1 MKKKIALLY
10 GDGIGPLILK
20 QGVKVLN
27 AVCERFDHHFDY
39 CVADIGA
46 SAIEKYGNALPNSTL
61 ESCQNSDATIIG
73 AVGDPVHDND
83 ISSKDTPDQGLLRL
97 RKTLE
102 LNYNVRPIRTFPT
115 LLDISPLKRSYVK
128 DVDFVIFREL
138 SSGIYFGQQGRA
150 DDKTAFDEC
159 RYTVEEIERVARPAF
174 EEAQKRK
181 KKKLTLVDR
190 ANVLETSRLWREV
203 VALIAKQYP
212 EVEYN
217 TLFID
222 HALAEMIMR
231 PQQFDVILTTN
242 LFGDLMS
249 DAVGVITGSVRL
261 IPSKSIGKNHVV
273 FEPIYSAYPRG
284 VRLSSANPIA
294 GMLSVAMLLE
304 HFDLKT
310 EARTVRSAITR
321 IMKRGIGTPDLNLKH
336 NVSTAEMGDLV
347 ATYIT
352 EGGDSI
358 SGIAE
363 TGGSLSTII

>member
-1 MKKKIALLY
+1 
-10 GDGIGPLILK
+10 
-20 QGVKVLN
+20 
-27 AVCERFDHHFDY
+27 
-39 CVADIGA
+39 
-46 SAIEKYGNALPNSTL
+46 
-61 ESCQNSDATIIG
+61 
-73 AVGDPVHDND
+73 
-83 ISSKDTPDQGLLRL
+83 
-97 RKTLE
+97 
-102 LNYNVRPIRTFPT
+102 
-115 LLDISPLKRSYVK
+115 
-128 DVDFVIFREL
+128 
-138 SSGIYFGQQGRA
+138 
-150 DDKTAFDEC
+150 
-159 RYTVEEIERVARPAF
+159 TVEEIERVARPAF

-363 TGGSLSTII
+363 TGGNLSTII

>member
-1 MKKKIALLY
+1 MKKKIALLP

-27 AVCERFDHHFDY
+27 AVGERFDHQFDY
-39 CVADIGA
+39 CIADIGA
-46 SAIEKYGNALPNSTL
+46 SALQKFGNALPNSTL
-61 ESCQNSDATIIG
+61 ESCINSDATIVG
-73 AVGDPVHDND
+73 AVGDPIYDND

-97 RKTLE
+97 RKMLE
-102 LNYNVRPIRTFPT
+102 LNYNVRPVRTFPT
-115 LLDISPLKRSYVK
+115 LLDISPLKRRYVK

-138 SSGIYFGQQGRA
+138 SSGIYFGRQGRA
-150 DDKTAFDEC
+150 DDQTAFDEC
-159 RYTVEEIERVARPAF
+159 RYTVTEIERVARPAF
-174 EEAQKRK
+174 EEARKR

-203 VALIAKQYP
+203 VSLIARDYP
-212 EVEYN
+212 DIEYN

-261 IPSKSIGKNHVV
+261 IPSMSVGKENIV

-304 HFDLKT
+304 YFNLKR

-321 IMKRGIGTPDLNLKH
+321 IMKRGIGTPDLNLKYT
-336 NVSTAEMGDLV
+336 VSTAEMGDLV

-352 EGGDSI
+352 EGDDVIG
-358 SGIAE
+358 GIAE
-363 TGGSLSTII
+363 SGENLSTII

>member
-1 MKKKIALLY
+1 
-10 GDGIGPLILK
+10 
-20 QGVKVLN
+20 
-27 AVCERFDHHFDY
+27 
-39 CVADIGA
+39 
-46 SAIEKYGNALPNSTL
+46 
-61 ESCQNSDATIIG
+61 
-73 AVGDPVHDND
+73 
-83 ISSKDTPDQGLLRL
+83 PDQGLLRL
-97 RKTLE
+97 RKALD
-102 LNYNVRPIRTFPT
+102 LNYNIRPVRTFPT

-138 SSGIYFGQQGRA
+138 SSGIYFGRQGRA
-150 DDKTAFDEC
+150 DKSTAFDEC
-159 RYTVEEIERVARPAF
+159 RYTITEIQKVARPAF
-174 EEAQKRK
+174 EEALKR

-203 VALIAKQYP
+203 VASIASEYP
-212 EVEYN
+212 QVEYN

-261 IPSKSIGKNHVV
+261 IPSMSIGGDNVV
-273 FEPIYSAYPRG
+273 FEPIYSAYPKG
-284 VRLSSANPIA
+284 VRQASANPIA

-304 HFDLKT
+304 YFDLRK

-321 IMKRGIGTPDLNLKH
+321 IMKRGIGTPDLNLKY

-352 EGGDSI
+352 EGDDAI

-363 TGGSLSTII
+363 SGENLSTII

>member
-46 SAIEKYGNALPNSTL
+46 SAIEKYGNALPNSTI

-73 AVGDPVHDND
+73 AVGDPMHDND

-128 DVDFVIFREL
+128 DVDFVIYREL
-138 SSGIYFGQQGRA
+138 SSGIYFGRKGRA
-150 DDKTAFDEC
+150 DDQTAFDEC

-174 EEAQKRK
+174 EEALKR

-203 VALIAKQYP
+203 VALIAKEYE

-261 IPSKSIGKNHVV
+261 IPSMSIGQRNIV
-273 FEPIYSAYPRG
+273 FEPIYSAYPIG
-284 VRLSSANPIA
+284 VRHSSANPIA

-304 HFDLKT
+304 HFNLKT

-321 IMKRGIGTPDLNLKH
+321 IMKRGIGTPDLNLKYD
-336 NVSTAEMGDLV
+336 VSTAEMGDLV

-358 SGIAE
+358 GGIAE
-363 TGGSLSTII
+363 TGGNLSTII